1 MIAGIGRGLLRT
13 RVQRVWSHMSM
24 SRKGLSTR
32 DGRSAHR
39 THEHG
44 GTACGK
50 AKDLALAWKRMWT
63 WIWTGM
69 NPPKDGGARCD
80 VSHVSAARRERLY
93 SAVEH
98 RIGITYAYAS
108 SRRVPVHV
116 YAARGARA
124 HGCEQRC
131 RRCRSLPSLSLMAWL
146 RRSPRLEQCRLG
158 CLVLGRARVSRNS
171 FRNLLCCAFFRCAK
185 FRAKFDMLC
194 ISPKPKLSRNSP
206 PWRGKDSTEP

>member
-63 WIWTGM
+63 WIWTGI

-80 VSHVSAARRERLY
+80 VLHVSAARRERLY

-98 RIGITYAYAS
+98 RIGITYVYAS
-108 SRRVPVHV
+108 SRRVPVQ
-116 YAARGARA
+116 YMRRGARA
-124 HGCEQRC
+124 RTDVNNARAGRRGLEFLRC
-131 RRCRSLPSLSLMAWL
+131 RGARACVCGG
-146 RRSPRLEQCRLG
+146 PRVG
-158 CLVLGRARVSRNS
+158 GRVV
-171 FRNLLCCAFFRCAK
+171 CT
-185 FRAKFDMLC
+185 
-194 ISPKPKLSRNSP
+194 
-206 PWRGKDSTEP
+206 RG